1 MTVSLTSRQAY
12 DPGAMASLRMTVYE
26 TIKDCPMLSNRDL
39 ARILEKEP
47 STISGRTNELAEE
60 GLIKAWT
67 TKKDPTT
74 GKTVKVW
81 EAVA

>member
-1 MTVSLTSRQAY
+1 MMSRTSLDAY
-12 DPGAMASLRMTVYE
+12 DPVGMNSLRMAVYE

-47 STISGRTNELAEE
+47 STISGRTNELAED
-60 GLIKAWT
+60 GLIRAWS